1 MSTSQ
6 KLPTASA
13 DGYKPGK
20 SIMHALNYQGKR
32 DVRVSTVDKPT
43 ITDPADIPDLEKA
56 QILGHECVGTVEHYC
71 KAKQFS
77 IRILP
82 RSFRRRQLHPP
93 SRREG
98 ETAAI

>member
-43 ITDPADIPDLEKA
+43 ITDPADIPDLRK
-56 QILGHECVGTVEHYC
+56 
-71 KAKQFS
+71 
-77 IRILP
+77 P
-82 RSFRRRQLHPP
+82 RSSATNVSVLLNTLMLRLP
-93 SRREG
+93 SSRLV
-98 ETAAI
+98 TA